1 MATPTTE
8 SELLELDSA
17 QFNEDIFP
25 NQSVSNASTSS
36 SQKHRPRTRKRTAW
50 IWKHMPNPDPEFLYS
65 DPQNRIQWRC
75 KYCPKIYLESGGTH
89 AIVTHL
95 EGHDIRGS
103 SSKDSK
109 ASQVQTSIQ

>member
-1 MATPTTE
+1 MATPTTK

-50 IWKHMPNPDPEFLYS
+50 IWKHMPNPDPEFLYL
-65 DPQNRIQWRC
+65 DP
-75 KYCPKIYLESGGTH
+75 
-89 AIVTHL
+89 
-95 EGHDIRGS
+95 
-103 SSKDSK
+103 
-109 ASQVQTSIQ
+109 